1 MHQSHLR
8 KLLWLREY
16 YGIAYM
22 FTEVRLF
29 KREIDQVYNNCHSG
43 FDTAILKNSVLI
55 HIHIVARLPRIQRMF
70 KGIKAAIWCIGVD

>member
-1 MHQSHLR
+1 
-8 KLLWLREY
+8 
-16 YGIAYM
+16 M

-55 HIHIVARLPRIQRMF
+55 IELLFYILL
-70 KGIKAAIWCIGVD
+70 